1 VPIAQKCFSTVLY
14 LCAVF
19 GEIEAD
25 EVGDARAV
33 ADGDS
38 WLMRE
43 ASSVDLRSR
52 PRCVRAARLG
62 NTQTVTPPS
71 VAGLEGA
78 ESGGRLVRARRGGG
92 DDEH

>member
-1 VPIAQKCFSTVLY
+1 MPISQRCFSAVLNP
-14 LCAVF
+14 CALF

-25 EVGDARAV
+25 DAGDARAV
-33 ADGDS
+33 ADGGR

-52 PRCVRAARLG
+52 PRCARAARLG

-71 VAGLEGA
+71 VVGLEGE
-78 ESGGRLVRARRGGG
+78 ESGGRLVTARRGGG